1 MDQIGHDQ
9 HVDLAAELGQRTGQ
23 ATAVFATLLEASAR
37 LAAEELRRR
46 ERRDEQQ
53 RAADEQR
60 AETTQRLREQS
71 DQLSQH
77 AAQRRAQHDRRTV
90 AQATDPDW
98 LARADL
104 LDLANVWRTARV
116 REHEFPE
123 AAEAAEKVEE
133 RLREMY
139 PRPMDLY
146 DEAVRCGV
154 PRADAMRSAAQE
166 MVRTPVMRA
175 HGGGRAGAL
184 DGADEVVG
192 DEPFATAVSDEQIRL
207 ATGVDP
213 ASYAEELS
221 RLGAAGEAA
230 AQALREALAAQAG
243 REMTQGHVDTAIP
256 DNPATASVAE
266 HATVGMP
273 SNARDVG
280 AANRDGAAARTRNA
294 ADVAGEWYPE
304 GLNNPS
310 AMPAHVTGK
319 RPANATPTHNPTR
332 TAGRAR

>member
-1 MDQIGHDQ
+1 MDHIGHDQ
-9 HVDLAAELGQRTGQ
+9 HVDLAAELGQRGGQ
-23 ATAVFATLLEASAR
+23 ATAVLATLLEAGAR

-46 ERRDEQQ
+46 ERRAEQQ
-53 RAADEQR
+53 RAVNEQR

-71 DQLSQH
+71 DQLAQH

-90 AQATDPDW
+90 SQATDPDW

-104 LDLANVWRTARV
+104 LDLATVWRTARI

-123 AAEAAEKVEE
+123 AAAAAEKAEE
-133 RLREMY
+133 RLRDIY

-146 DEAVRCGV
+146 DEAVRSGV
-154 PRADAMRSAAQE
+154 PRADAMRTAAQE
-166 MVRTPVMRA
+166 MARTPAMRA

-184 DGADEVVG
+184 DGAGDVVG
-192 DEPFATAVSDEQIRL
+192 AEAFAAAVTDEQIRL

-213 ASYAEELS
+213 AAYGEELS
-221 RLGAAGEAA
+221 RLGVAGEAA
-230 AQALREALAAQAG
+230 AQALRETLAARAAQEMAQGQA
-243 REMTQGHVDTAIP
+243 DAAIP
-256 DNPATASVAE
+256 DNPATAGVDE

-273 SNARDVG
+273 GNARDVG

-294 ADVAGEWYPE
+294 AQLAGQWYPE
-304 GLNNPS
+304 GLNNPTVV
-310 AMPAHVTGK
+310 PAQVAGK
-319 RPANATPTHNPTR
+319 RPANASPTHSPTR